1 MPLLVMTFV
10 ICWFVVL
17 MQMLWSR
24 ADEIVGRGLDTWVL
38 IQLLFHAAVMALP
51 TATPLGILLASVMTF
66 GGLGERLEL
75 LAMKSAGVPLYR
87 IMSPL
92 FVVGI
97 TIGLALFVYLNTAM
111 MDAQVKFFQIIFSA
125 QQSRPDLE
133 IPQGVFYNQIPG
145 YSLFVK
151 KKDHENHGSYWQTRE
166 NYKWMP
172 PKHSLP
178 SISTR
183 ARALSNF
190 LRAHSS
196 KAPAVPPPT
205 IETCLPPTSRSIFRI
220 NALLF
225 GSIRTSK

>member
-145 YSLFVK
+145 YSLFV
-151 KKDHENHGSYWQTRE
+151 
-166 NYKWMP
+166 
-172 PKHSLP
+172 
-178 SISTR
+178 
-183 ARALSNF
+183 
-190 LRAHSS
+190 
-196 KAPAVPPPT
+196 
-205 IETCLPPTSRSIFRI
+205 
-220 NALLF
+220 
-225 GSIRTSK
+225 